1 MSLQKNQKRAL
12 PINSLLI
19 IIGTF
24 FFFNPNLVV
33 LDILPDFI
41 GAILIISGFLHLAD
55 IEDRAKDAQKA
66 LVILA
71 IVNAAKMLTMFV
83 LHNNEGQVWG
93 LIFTF
98 CFGLGE
104 GALFAYGMGKLF
116 SAITYQAMRHTC
128 LPLYE
133 GFSSLLPLT
142 VLIAILKNLLVMLPE
157 LTSLSTDYGF
167 IENIAGNEEQVLSFV
182 YKALTVLNLVVVTL
196 YGFGWWVYMLRYFK
210 TVGRQK
216 DFLAA
221 LDEKYFAEVG
231 SKHEVLTYRA
241 LKTAGLLFT
250 LGLVLLLPLRLDG
263 NDILPDFA
271 AGILLLLGV
280 LRLHRLYKKRA
291 AGALIAGGLYTVAA
305 ATEWVWE
312 LIFNLRLD
320 IKDGVGYYDSVS
332 AILLRHPKYL
342 PSWFG
347 ICAVSI
353 LKYLLLAVFL
363 FFLYRVFSAIIREHT
378 GASTELAPE
387 LGVRKTAAIQ
397 KNLAGW
403 LTALRTVT
411 LLAALSGGLSRAL
424 RMFPEMG
431 ISKTVAALFSLL
443 PNEGVLGVISRFME
457 RGSDA
462 TLLEYLDPFF
472 VGLLLVFFL
481 VFHSKLSEGIDNKY
495 YCARE

>member
-1 MSLQKNQKRAL
+1 MSLQKNRKRAL

-41 GAILIISGFLHLAD
+41 GAILIIAGFLHLAD

-71 IVNAAKMLTMFV
+71 IVNGAKMLTMFV

-104 GALFAYGMGKLF
+104 GALFVYGMGKLF

-167 IENIAGNEEQVLSFV
+167 IENIAGNEAQVAQFV
-182 YKALTVLNLVVVTL
+182 YKALTVLNFVVVTL
-196 YGFGWWVYMLRYFK
+196 YGFGWWIYMLRYFK
-210 TVGRQK
+210 TVGKQRA
-216 DFLAA
+216 FLEA
-221 LDEKYFAEVG
+221 LDQKYFVEVG
-231 SKHEVLTYRA
+231 SRHEVLTYRA

-250 LGLVLLLPLRLDG
+250 LGLILLLPLRLDG
-263 NDILPDFA
+263 NDVLPDFA
-271 AGILLLLGV
+271 AGMLILLGV
-280 LRLHRLYKKRA
+280 LRLFTLYKKRA
-291 AGALIAGGLYTVAA
+291 AGALIAGGLYTAVAA
-305 ATEWVWE
+305 VEWVWE
-312 LIFNLRLD
+312 LLFNMQMD
-320 IKDGVGYYDSVS
+320 VKDGVGYYDSV
-332 AILLRHPKYL
+332 AATLLRHPKYL

-347 ICAVSI
+347 VCGVSI
-353 LKYLLLAVFL
+353 LKSVLLVVFL
-363 FFLYRVFSAIIREHT
+363 FFLCRIFAAIIRDHT
-378 GASTELAPE
+378 GASTELAEE
-387 LGVRKTAAIQ
+387 LSVRKTAQIR
-397 KNLAGW
+397 KGLNKKLNL
-403 LTALRTVT
+403 LRGVT
-411 LLAALSGGLSRAL
+411 LLAGGAQIFARIF
-424 RMFPEMG
+424 RMFPEIGFSKFLMMLVGGLPRTG
-431 ISKTVAALFSLL
+431 I
-443 PNEGVLGVISRFME
+443 PGVIVQLVE
-457 RGSDA
+457 RCSDA
-462 TLLEYLDPFF
+462 MLFEYLAP
-472 VGLLLVFFL
+472 VVLGLLLIVFL
-481 VFHSKLSEGIDNKY
+481 AFHSALRDGIDNKY
-495 YCARE
+495 YCDRV